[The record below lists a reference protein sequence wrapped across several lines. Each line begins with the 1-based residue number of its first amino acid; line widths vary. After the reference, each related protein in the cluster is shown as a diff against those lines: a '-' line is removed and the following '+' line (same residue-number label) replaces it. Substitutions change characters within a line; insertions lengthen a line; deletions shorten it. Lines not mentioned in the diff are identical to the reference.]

1 MARYICTICA
11 KAIRQTQNNECLGC
25 GHEQSVGDCDR
36 WAHWHCVGISKAEDQ
51 PRVWYCQ
58 PLCCERDRRNGLV
71 VEGDDVWIASDG
83 PGKPGDSVEDEVESG
98 TTRKRV
104 NVDHHTHNKRLK
116 TISGTEATRTSPF
129 NHEPHEPVPVS
140 QDMPPKLANAPRS
153 SRIDQDVWPLASP
166 LAKSQFWNNQKLAN
180 QIGDLAAGKLNIV
193 CQCRVSIDEFK
204 AITASIVDAK
214 THTIE
219 SSRGPGKWNT
229 LRPGYRASRP
239 IGRVAMLASADTYAE
254 WRRLNHLSL
263 FRSIRDEDDLGAALR
278 EAGSQ
283 LHISTIVSF
292 RRTGRSDF
300 AQVSFGSLS
309 RDLIPGDAFGIDEA
323 IVKFLTAGHTIIE
336 LSPHADFNRRIARR
350 LRALGLLGEL
360 KEL

>member
-104 NVDHHTHNKRLK
+104 NVDHHTHNK
-116 TISGTEATRTSPF
+116 S
-129 NHEPHEPVPVS
+129 
-140 QDMPPKLANAPRS
+140 
-153 SRIDQDVWPLASP
+153 QDVWPLASP
-166 LAKSQFWNNQKLAN
+166 LAKSHV
-180 QIGDLAAGKLNIV
+180 GS
-193 CQCRVSIDEFK
+193 SIDEFK

-239 IGRVAMLASADTYAE
+239 IGRVWVAMLASADTYAE

-263 FRSIRDEDDLGAALR
+263 FRSIRDEDDLSAALR

-283 LHISTIVSF
+283 LHISTNNLTL
-292 RRTGRSDF
+292 RR
-300 AQVSFGSLS
+300 VSFGSLS